1 MRHMKR
7 LTREQKILLSE
18 QGFDPSEWLLMGER
32 PDKIVVAK
40 RDGSTATVVYKVGRG
55 RR

>member
-18 QGFDPSEWLLMGER
+18 QGFDPGEWMLMGDH

-40 RDGSTATVVYKVGRG
+40 RDGNTATVVYKAGRG